1 MAQLTHLDQDMV
13 LTKMHHKLLTLYLKQ
28 DSRASSPAVFEGTD
42 HRPSRDPADKIKT
55 ALLCRYGMQVY
66 LRYILCRYISEFP
79 NIMYPENNYGN
90 GSTFFPDM
98 RFISITRLSF

>member
-1 MAQLTHLDQDMV
+1 MAQLTHLGQDMV

-55 ALLCRYGMQVY
+55 ALLCRNG
-66 LRYILCRYISEFP
+66 ISEFP